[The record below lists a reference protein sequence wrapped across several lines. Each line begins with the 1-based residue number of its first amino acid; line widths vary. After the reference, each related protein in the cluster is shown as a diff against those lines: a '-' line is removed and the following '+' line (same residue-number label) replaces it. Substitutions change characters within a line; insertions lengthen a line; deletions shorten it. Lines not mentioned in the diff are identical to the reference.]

1 MRRQVMTLLVIGW
14 TLLGPMK
21 LVPHLRAADS
31 ETTIKILNYNVFNG
45 FRRNASFE
53 TAVKWV
59 NEQSPDIAGWQE
71 LVGWNEDRL
80 KTAAKK
86 WNHPYAATLKGG
98 GYNIGLSSRQPIE
111 VLQRRTANLW
121 HGYLHCRTAGLDVI
135 VCHLWPGS
143 RRQQIKEATLLYELV
158 VRLDQQGR
166 EIILMGD
173 FNAHSRLDQSWI
185 DQQQPLIDH
194 RWPGNKNKMLAD
206 RFIVDGK
213 WNFDVM
219 NKIMEAPLRDVVR
232 NKFDLQHPQPS
243 YKSLLDLA
251 SYPTTV
257 LGHVNTPEKQE
268 GFLERIDFILA
279 SPNLAKRC
287 QSAKI
292 VRDDKP
298 LESISDH
305 YPVMAVFKVNES
317 H

>member
-1 MRRQVMTLLVIGW
+1 
-14 TLLGPMK
+14 
-21 LVPHLRAADS
+21 
-31 ETTIKILNYNVFNG
+31 
-45 FRRNASFE
+45 
-53 TAVKWV
+53 
-59 NEQSPDIAGWQE
+59 
-71 LVGWNEDRL
+71 
-80 KTAAKK
+80 
-86 WNHPYAATLKGG
+86 
-98 GYNIGLSSRQPIE
+98 
-111 VLQRRTANLW
+111 
-121 HGYLHCRTAGLDVI
+121 
-135 VCHLWPGS
+135 
-143 RRQQIKEATLLYELV
+143 ELV

-173 FNAHSRLDQSWI
+173 FNAHSRTDQSWI

-194 RWPGNKNKMLAD
+194 RWPGNENKMLAD

-219 NKIMEAPLRDVVR
+219 NKIMEAPLQDVVR

-279 SPNLAKRC
+279 SPDLAKRC
-287 QSAKI
+287 QSAEI

-305 YPVMAVFKVNES
+305 YPVMAVFKVNEP

>member
-1 MRRQVMTLLVIGW
+1 MHRYFVTLIVMGW
-14 TLLGPMK
+14 TLCPLT
-21 LVPHLRAADS
+21 LAPHLSAADS

-53 TAVKWV
+53 TAVKWI

-71 LVGWNEDRL
+71 LVGWDEDRL

-86 WNHPYAATLKGG
+86 WNHPYVATLKGG

-111 VLQRRTANLW
+111 VLQRRTANFW

-143 RRQQIKEATLLYELV
+143 RREQIKEATLLYELV

-173 FNAHSRLDQSWI
+173 FNAHSRSDQSWI
-185 DQQQPLIDH
+185 DQQQPLIDR
-194 RWPGNKNKMLAD
+194 RWTGNKNKILTD

-219 NKIMEAPLRDVVR
+219 NKIMQAPLQDVVR
-232 NKFDLQHPQPS
+232 DKFDLQHPQPS
-243 YKSLLDLA
+243 DNSLLDLG
-251 SYPTTV
+251 SYPTRV
-257 LGHVNTPEKQE
+257 LAHVNTPEKQQ

-279 SPNLAKRC
+279 SPDLAKRC
-287 QSAKI
+287 QSAEI
-292 VRDDKP
+292 VRDD
-298 LESISDH
+298 ERVETISDH
-305 YPVMAVFKVNES
+305 YPVMAVFKVNKPD
-317 H
+317 

>member
-1 MRRQVMTLLVIGW
+1 
-14 TLLGPMK
+14 
-21 LVPHLRAADS
+21 
-31 ETTIKILNYNVFNG
+31 
-45 FRRNASFE
+45 
-53 TAVKWV
+53 
-59 NEQSPDIAGWQE
+59 
-71 LVGWNEDRL
+71 
-80 KTAAKK
+80 
-86 WNHPYAATLKGG
+86 
-98 GYNIGLSSRQPIE
+98 
-111 VLQRRTANLW
+111 
-121 HGYLHCRTAGLDVI
+121 
-135 VCHLWPGS
+135 
-143 RRQQIKEATLLYELV
+143 
-158 VRLDQQGR
+158 
-166 EIILMGD
+166 
-173 FNAHSRLDQSWI
+173 
-185 DQQQPLIDH
+185 
-194 RWPGNKNKMLAD
+194 MLAD

-257 LGHVNTPEKQE
+257 LDHVNTPEKQE

-287 QSAKI
+287 QSAEI
-292 VRDDKP
+292 VRNDKP